1 MDRILSFI
9 DASYDRIMQEL
20 AEFIAIPSVSTRDEN
35 RGDVLRCSQ
44 WLADHMTAMGIASE
58 VMATERHPVVCGQWL
73 GAPGR
78 PTLLVYGHYDVQPA
92 EPLDLWE
99 SPPFQMSER
108 EGFLFA
114 RGISDDKGQLFIHLK
129 AAEAFLKTRGALP
142 VNVKFMLEGE
152 EEIGSPSLTRFLE
165 ENRDRLR
172 ADVAVISDNPMLGRG
187 LPAVGYGLRGL
198 AYGEVVLHGPR
209 GDLHSGRFGGAVDN
223 PANVLC
229 RIVAA
234 LRDERGRVTIPGF
247 YDAVRPMADEERDE
261 IAGLP
266 VGEAFYLEASGAP
279 ALAPEE
285 GYGPIECIWARPTM
299 DVCGLASGFQ
309 GQGAKTIIPSSA
321 RAKISFRLVPD
332 QDPKDVLDGLEA
344 RLKELC
350 PPSVTMELIRH
361 EGAYPAMVDRGD
373 PALKTAR
380 AALEEGFGKP
390 CYLIRQGGTI
400 PVVSQLRKVLG
411 LGTLLLGFGL
421 PDENAHAPNEKL
433 LIENFRGGMR
443 SIAALYEMLG
453 RGQGPERSVTCL
465 D

>member
-1 MDRILSFI
+1 MSEVLSFI
-9 DASYDRIMQEL
+9 EASNDRIMREL
-20 AEFIAIPSVSTRDEN
+20 AEFIAIPSVSTKDEN
-35 RGDVLRCSQ
+35 RQDVVRCAR
-44 WLADHMTAMGIASE
+44 WLCDHMTAMGIASE
-58 VMATERHPVVCGQWL
+58 VVETARHPVVYGQWL
-73 GAPGR
+73 GARGK

-99 SPPFQMSER
+99 TPPFQMSER
-108 EGFLFA
+108 EGFLYA

-129 AAEAFLKTRGALP
+129 AAEAFLKTLGSLP

-152 EEIGSPSLTRFLE
+152 EEIGSPSLTKFLE
-165 ENRDRLR
+165 DHRDRLR

-229 RIVAA
+229 RILAA

-247 YDAVRPMADEERDE
+247 YDAVRPMTGEERAE

-285 GYGPIECIWARPTM
+285 GYGPVESIWARPTM
-299 DVCGLASGFQ
+299 DLCGLASGFQ
-309 GQGAKTIIPSSA
+309 GKGAKTIIPSSA
-321 RAKISFRLVPD
+321 GAKISFRLVPD
-332 QDPKDVLDGLEA
+332 QTPEDVLDRLEA
-344 RLKELC
+344 RLRELC
-350 PPSVTMELIRH
+350 PPSVTMEFIRH
-361 EGAYPAMVDRGD
+361 EGAYPAMVDRAD
-373 PALKTAR
+373 PSLVTAR

-400 PVVSQLRKVLG
+400 PVVSQLKKVLG

-433 LIENFRGGMR
+433 LMENFRGGMK
-443 SIAALYEMLG
+443 SIVRLYEMMG
-453 RGQGPERSVTCL
+453 R
-465 D
+465 